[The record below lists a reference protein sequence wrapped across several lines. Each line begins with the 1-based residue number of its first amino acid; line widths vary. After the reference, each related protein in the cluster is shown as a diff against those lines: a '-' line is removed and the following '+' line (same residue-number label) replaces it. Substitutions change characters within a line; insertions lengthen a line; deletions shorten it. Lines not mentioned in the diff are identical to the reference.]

1 MVRAFVGE
9 SIHELRREVRRDVR
23 HAVSGIA
30 QAHREFGGLPTP
42 VETAQYVVAETYGI
56 PVEDVVTFWEDGEG
70 SE

>member
-1 MVRAFVGE
+1 MAVMPLGE
-9 SIHELRREVRRDVR
+9 TVEELRRRVRRDVQ

-30 QAHREFGGLPTP
+30 QAHDNIFFPTP
-42 VETAQYVVAETYGI
+42 VEMAQYVVAETYGI

>member
-1 MVRAFVGE
+1 MAVMPLGTDVV
-9 SIHELRREVRRDVR
+9 ELRRRVRRDVQ

-30 QAHREFGGLPTP
+30 QAHEEFGGLPTP

>member
-1 MVRAFVGE
+1 MAVMPLGTDVV
-9 SIHELRREVRRDVR
+9 ELRRRVRRDVQ

-30 QAHREFGGLPTP
+30 QAHDNIFFPTP
-42 VETAQYVVAETYGI
+42 VEMAQYVVAETYGI